1 MLRCMRNTIL
11 AGLLLSLSLAP
22 MMTAEEPMKAVT
34 LETTIA
40 EEAGVND
47 QQVAKLF
54 ENSWTK
60 LWQIT
65 LRNGKTLAAH
75 MAKEQVTI
83 QCISGSGVL
92 VVGEERIELKPG
104 VIVPLEANI
113 SHAVE
118 SKPAVSILV
127 TRFMPAIPVADEHE
141 H

>member
-1 MLRCMRNTIL
+1 MLPTMRTTIL

-34 LETTIA
+34 LEMTIA
-40 EEAGVND
+40 EGQD

-75 MAKEQVTI
+75 VAKEQVTI
-83 QCISGSGVL
+83 HCISGSGVL

-118 SKPAVSILV
+118 STPAVSILV